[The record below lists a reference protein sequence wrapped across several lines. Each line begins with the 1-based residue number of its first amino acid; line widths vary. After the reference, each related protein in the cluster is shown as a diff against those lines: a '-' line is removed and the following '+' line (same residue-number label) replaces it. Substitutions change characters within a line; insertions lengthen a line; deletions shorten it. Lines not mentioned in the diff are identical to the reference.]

1 MSRQLISS
9 TVALSVARF
18 RRGGWAGLAWAA
30 RLTSASVA
38 AYALALVF
46 FPGTEPLLAPLTALL
61 VIQLTPVS
69 LLASGVDRVVSVAV
83 GVSVAAIFSTAVDLT
98 LWSLAVVIAVS
109 LVVGQVLRLG
119 SNLIEVP
126 ISAMLVL
133 GVGSLAAESAAW
145 QRVAETLVGAGVGVA
160 SNLLVP
166 PRVRTRDAAAA
177 IDAMFDDLAGL
188 LDRAAAE
195 LASSS
200 TGSPVLPDRA
210 AGWLDDVRRL
220 THDIPNVGSTLLRA
234 EESRRLNLRAVGTP
248 DPGPGLRHGMEALE
262 HSAVT
267 VRSLFR
273 SLLDAGTGGG
283 WAEGEHVV
291 EVEGAI
297 AVLLG
302 EFADVLRAFGR
313 LVRAEIEPGH
323 GRAPDLTGLREA
335 LEGLSEARARIDE
348 LILTE
353 SAPMHSELNF
363 ALLVTVKRLARE
375 LDLDEHV
382 RRQAGPRSSPLA
394 RMRQRGQQ

>member
-1 MSRQLISS
+1 
-9 TVALSVARF
+9 VALSVARF
-18 RRGGWAGLAWAA
+18 RRGGWSGLAWVA
-30 RLTSASVA
+30 RLTAASVA
-38 AYALALVF
+38 AYALALVL

-69 LLASGVDRVVSVAV
+69 LLASGVERVVSVAA

-109 LVVGQVLRLG
+109 LVIGQVLRLG

-166 PRVRTRDAAAA
+166 PRVRTGDAATA
-177 IDAMFDDLAGL
+177 IDEMFDDLAGL
-188 LDRAAAE
+188 LDRAASE
-195 LASSS
+195 LASS
-200 TGSPVLPDRA
+200 TPGSPVLPDRA
-210 AGWLDDVRRL
+210 AGWLDDVRRI

-273 SLLDAGTGGG
+273 SLLDAGSGGG
-283 WAEGEHVV
+283 WSAGEHVV
-291 EVEGAI
+291 EMEGVI

-302 EFADVLRAFGR
+302 DFAAALRAFGR
-313 LVRAEIEPGH
+313 LVRAEVQPGH
-323 GRAPDLTGLREA
+323 GRPPDPTGLRDA
-335 LEGLSEARARIDE
+335 LEGLSEARARVDE

-353 SAPMHSELNF
+353 PDPMHSELNF
-363 ALLVTVKRLARE
+363 ALLVTVKRLASE
-375 LDLDEHV
+375 LDPDEHV
-382 RRQAGPRSSPLA
+382 RRQAGPRSSPLG
-394 RMRQRGQQ
+394 RIRQRGQQ